1 MLYVVSACLMG
12 ENCKYSGGNNL
23 SENVQKLCENNE
35 YILVCPEMEGGLDCP
50 RDPAEIV
57 GGDGEDVLKGK
68 ARVVTENGED
78 VTDEFVNGAYEV
90 LEQIKNAAHVG
101 EEIVAVL
108 KSNSP
113 SCGCGRIYDGTF
125 SDKKIDGDGVTAALF
140 KRKGIRIFNED
151 TV

>member
-23 SENVQKLCENNE
+23 SENVRKLCENNE
-35 YILVCPEMEGGLDCP
+35 YVLICPEMEGGLECP

-57 GGDGEDVLKGK
+57 GGDGEDVLNGK
-68 ARVVTENGED
+68 ARVMTKSGED
-78 VTDEFVNGAYEV
+78 VTEAFINGAYEV
-90 LEQIKNAAHVG
+90 LGQVKEAAHVG

-108 KSNSP
+108 KSGSP
-113 SCGCGRIYDGTF
+113 SCGYGGIYDGTF
-125 SDKKIDGDGVTAALF
+125 SHKKTEGDGVTAALF
-140 KRKGIRIFNED
+140 KRKGMRIFNED

>member
-35 YILVCPEMEGGLDCP
+35 YVLICPEMEGGLECP
-50 RDPAEIV
+50 REPAEIV
-57 GGDGEDVLKGK
+57 GGDGEDVLNGK
-68 ARVVTENGED
+68 ARVVTRIGED
-78 VTDEFVNGAYEV
+78 VTNEFVNGAYEV
-90 LEQIKNAAHVG
+90 LEQIKNAAEVG

-108 KSNSP
+108 KAGSP
-113 SCGCGRIYDGTF
+113 SCGCGKIYDGTF
-125 SDKKIDGDGVTAALF
+125 SHVKIDGDGVTAALF
-140 KRKGIRIFNED
+140 KRKGIKIFNED